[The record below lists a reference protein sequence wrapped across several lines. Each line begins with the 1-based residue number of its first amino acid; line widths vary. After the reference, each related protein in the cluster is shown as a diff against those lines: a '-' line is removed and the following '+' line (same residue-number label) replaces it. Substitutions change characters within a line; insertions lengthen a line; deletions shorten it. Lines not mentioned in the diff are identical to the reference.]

1 MKESIRYRNTPEGIE
16 FCRYSISEESYENIT
31 SYMIQYN
38 QGPLGVLTNVEVG
51 MHEDLKMIEEIEQEL
66 IIKYPVEH
74 IPQHSCKLEINL
86 NNFKE
91 EITTTLLGQ
100 LSRSIAWNIKHTGLG
115 FVKVK
120 LSKKDKVLSTTL
132 RLNYNLNLHK
142 ILSWDLG
149 HMGIKPNQIKIM

>member
-86 NNFKE
+86 NDFKE

-149 HMGIKPNQIKIM
+149 HMGIKPYQIKIM

>member
-149 HMGIKPNQIKIM
+149 HMGIKPNQIKIN

>member
-16 FCRYSISEESYENIT
+16 FCHYSIQDDSYKKKT

-38 QGPLGVLTNVEVG
+38 QGPLGVLTNIEVG

-86 NNFKE
+86 NDFKE
-91 EITTTLLGQ
+91 RITATLLGQ

-115 FVKVK
+115 FVKVE

-132 RLNYNLNLHK
+132 RLNSNLNLHK

-149 HMGIKPNQIKIM
+149 HMGIKPNQIKIN